1 MNHEQIAAATTA
13 ELVAYYNSHADK
25 PVKKFADR
33 KTAERRVIALIETLA
48 PTSAEE
54 PVDAPAA
61 EEAPAPVIDKKAA
74 RAAEK
79 AAAAALVAERLSAG
93 QCPHC
98 GGDASSQTGNGPEG
112 THKGDNE
119 TFCHECGGAY
129 DNATGAR
136 RAPFGN
142 TSATRAAAIAKT
154 WQDPETAARRAA
166 RLKVS
171 ADGSDYSSVRQAFI
185 ALRLPLSKHIK
196 FRGELR
202 DAGALDFVHGDRTV
216 SFRLLSAE

>member
-13 ELVAYYNSHADK
+13 ELVAYYNSHAAK

-33 KTAERRVIALIETLA
+33 KTAERRVAELVA
-48 PTSAEE
+48 QASA
-54 PVDAPAA
+54 
-61 EEAPAPVIDKKAA
+61 APAPAIDKNAT

-79 AAAAALVAERLSAG
+79 AAAAALIAERLSAG

-136 RAPFGN
+136 RSPMNGN
-142 TSATRAAAIAKT
+142 TNAARAAAIAKT
-154 WQDPETAARRAA
+154 WQDPETHARRSSRMRVLVNGAEYKSVAA
-166 RLKVS
+166 AFRALK
-171 ADGSDYSSVRQAFI
+171 
-185 ALRLPLSKHIK
+185 LPLAKHIA
-196 FRGELR
+196 FRGQLR
-202 DAGALDFVHGDRTV
+202 DAGALNFTTASGDVYHFELVR
-216 SFRLLSAE
+216 RG